1 MVQDI
6 RPSTSYNPLFMQWLG
21 VRMPCCMFLCIDSSS
36 ILSGFPLVA
45 FCHHQRLKMGF
56 WPRLLLCGVFAVCL
70 SGVAHAEDDEAVEA
84 KEEATPAVETDKI
97 IDGFSAADREKMTDG
112 SEKHEFQ
119 AEVSRLMDIIINSL
133 YTDKQVFLRELIS
146 NAADALEKARFHSV
160 QDESFLGD
168 TKDLE
173 VKLEHDADAK
183 TISIID
189 TGVGMTKADLI
200 NNLGTVAKSG
210 TTNFLEAMAE
220 GADANL
226 IGQFGV
232 GFYSAFLVADKV
244 SVTSKCNDD
253 PVQHV
258 WESSADASFV
268 VVDDPRGNTLG
279 RGSRVTLHLKEDAHD
294 YLSEDKLKEMAKKY
308 SQFIQFPIY
317 VKVKKEVDADTEEDD
332 DDKDDDEEEKK
343 DDVETKDDDEKEEEE
358 EEKKPKKKTVF
369 EWEQVNTQ
377 KAIWLRAKED
387 VTEEE
392 YNEFYKGISKDYL
405 DPLAYTHFNAEGE
418 IEFKSILYLPKK
430 APFDMMDNY
439 WGKKSEVKLYVRRVL
454 VAEKFEDLLPRYLNF
469 VRGIVD
475 SDDLPLNVSREQLQQ
490 NKIMKVISKKL
501 VRKVLELMKK
511 LAKEEDAGDDEDEE
525 KDDEEKEEKEEKKE
539 DSEEK
544 KDKKDEESTWAK
556 FYKEFNKNLKMGCY
570 EDDSNRSK
578 ISKLL
583 RFSTT
588 KSEDKDI
595 SLDKYLDRMQESQES
610 IYYMSGDNMEV
621 MKKAPALQVFK
632 KKDIEVLMLS
642 DHLDEPCIQKL
653 ADYEGKKFVSIQKAD
668 VKLDETEEEKKKFS
682 KLKDMY
688 KPLTDWWKEKLTDY
702 TEKGAMKDAGV
713 KIEKVELSK
722 RLTESPVVVVT
733 SQFGYSAQQE
743 KIMKAQAFQNKDQ
756 MGMMAGRKTLEV
768 NANHPVIVD
777 LLSKVKGDKE
787 DATALDTAQVL
798 FQTALIESGY
808 EIADPSA
815 LVNRVYRLMSKELG
829 VDPDAPIKEIEV
841 PEEEEEADEDD
852 KDDSDSEKEDE
863 ESKPEEGE
871 KAEL

>member
-1 MVQDI
+1 
-6 RPSTSYNPLFMQWLG
+6 
-21 VRMPCCMFLCIDSSS
+21 
-36 ILSGFPLVA
+36 
-45 FCHHQRLKMGF
+45 
-56 WPRLLLCGVFAVCL
+56 
-70 SGVAHAEDDEAVEA
+70 
-84 KEEATPAVETDKI
+84 
-97 IDGFSAADREKMTDG
+97 MTEG

-119 AEVSRLMDIIINSL
+119 AEVNRLMDIIINSL

-146 NAADALEKARFHSV
+146 NSADALEKARFHSV
-160 QDESFLGD
+160 QDEAYLGD

-173 VKLEHDADAK
+173 VKIEFDADAK
-183 TISIID
+183 TLSLID
-189 TGVGMTKADLI
+189 TGIGMTKADLI

-258 WESSADASFV
+258 WESSADASFT

-294 YLSEDKLKEMAKKY
+294 YLSEDKLKETAKKY

-317 VKVKKEVDADTEEDD
+317 VKVKKEVDADTDEDED
-332 DDKDDDEEEKK
+332 DDKDDEEEK
-343 DDVETKDDDEKEEEE
+343 DDVEAKDDEEKEEEE

-392 YNEFYKGISKDYL
+392 YNEFYKTVSKDYL

-418 IEFKSILYLPKK
+418 IEFKSVLFLPKK
-430 APFDMMDNY
+430 APFDQMDNY
-439 WGKKSEVKLYVRRVL
+439 WTKRSEIKLYVRRVL
-454 VAEKFEDLLPRYLNF
+454 VANKFDELLPKYLNF
-469 VRGIVD
+469 VKGVVD

-490 NKIMKVISKKL
+490 SKIMKVISKKL
-501 VRKVLELMKK
+501 VRKILELMKK
-511 LAKEEDAGDDEDEE
+511 LAKEEDSGDDDEDEE
-525 KDDEEKEEKEEKKE
+525 KEDEEEKEEKEKKE
-539 DSEEK
+539 EEK
-544 KDKKDEESTWAK
+544 KDKKDEESGWSK
-556 FYKEFNKNLKMGCY
+556 FYKEFAKNLKMGCY

-578 ISKLL
+578 LSKLL
-583 RFSTT
+583 RFQTS
-588 KSEDKDI
+588 KSEGKDI
-595 SLDKYLDRMQESQES
+595 SLDKYLDRMAESQES
-610 IYYMSGDNMEV
+610 IYYMSGESLDIMS
-621 MKKAPALQVFK
+621 KAPAMQIFK
-632 KKDIEVLMLS
+632 KKDLEVLMLS

-668 VKLDETEEEKKKFS
+668 VKLDESEEEKKRFS

-688 KPLTDWWKEKLTDY
+688 KPLTDWWKETLTDL

-713 KIEKVELSK
+713 KLEKVEISK

-756 MGMMAGRKTLEV
+756 IQMMSGRKTLEV
-768 NANHPVIVD
+768 NANHPVVVD
-777 LLSKVKGDKE
+777 LLAKVKADKE
-787 DATALDTAQVL
+787 DAAAKGTAQVL

-808 EIADPSA
+808 EIADPSEF
-815 LVNRVYRLMSKELG
+815 VNRVYRLMSKELG
-829 VDPDAPIKEIEV
+829 VDPDAPLKEVEV
-841 PEEEEEADEDD
+841 PADEEEAEEDD
-852 KDDSDSEKEDE
+852 KDDDEKEDKEEAKDDKKDESEDEKSEE
-863 ESKPEEGE
+863 ESEDEKSEEE
-871 KAEL
+871 